1 MTEKTVTLTDN
12 ATGKTVE
19 LPVLNGTMGPSAI
32 DITRL
37 FREFGYLTYDPGFQ
51 STASCSSGIT
61 YIDGDEGPPG
71 DSFPSLN
78 SSPNTKP
85 FSAI

>member
-61 YIDGDEGPPG
+61 YIDGDEGVLLYRG
-71 DSFPSLN
+71 
-78 SSPNTKP
+78 
-85 FSAI
+85 